1 MKTKELVLM
10 ALLVAVGAALYLI
23 IPGYGEGMKPDFM
36 LTMMFIGIIL
46 FPTTKNVFLLAVT
59 TGVISGIFSTF
70 PGGFIPNIVDKFI
83 TAFVV
88 YGIIILLK
96 KLSRNLVVNTV
107 LTGVG
112 TILSGSIFLSVAL
125 FLLGVTVPGFESQ
138 SPMAVFTTL
147 FILVV
152 LPAILM
158 NCIAFFIIYPIVTN
172 LMKRSSFKSVLSN

>member
-46 FPTTKNVFLLAVT
+46 FPSTKNVFLLAVT
-59 TGVISGIFSTF
+59 TGVISGIFSSF
-70 PGGFIPNIVDKFI
+70 PGGFIPNVIDKFV
-83 TAFVV
+83 TAFIV

-96 KLSRNLVVNTV
+96 KLSRNLVVTTV

-112 TILSGSIFLSVAL
+112 TIISGSIFLSVAL
-125 FLLGVTVPGFESQ
+125 FLLGVTIPGFES
-138 SPMAVFTTL
+138 PAIAFTSL
-147 FILVV
+147 FVLVV

-158 NCIAFFIIYPIVTN
+158 NCIAFFIIYPIVIS
-172 LMKRSSFKSVLSN
+172 LMKRSSFKTALTAE